1 MEAGVCLGGAAHGS
15 ACDAGEVLGVRIL
28 LVIPIACEVLGVV
41 LDGVGGVRVARVVE
55 LEHEGAVGLHS
66 GGCERALCCLVLGEP
81 GIVSVGAR
89 DGRIG
94 RAGEVLGVRILLLVS
109 VEREVLQVVLDGVC
123 GVASGRPGCGE
134 GDGLGGIL

>member
-15 ACDAGEVLGVRIL
+15 AGRAGQVLGVRSL
-28 LVIPIACEVLGVV
+28 LIVAIEREVLGVV

-66 GGCERALCCLVLGEP
+66 GRCERALCCLVLGEP
-81 GIVSVGAR
+81 GIVLVDAR

-94 RAGEVLGVRILLLVS
+94 RAGEVLGVCGLLLIA